1 MVHNKPPDI
10 LWWWL
15 RKWQRRLVET
25 NFDYRAVATQ
35 MRKQGV
41 PFEITHYTLL
51 GGR

>member
-15 RKWQRRLVET
+15 MKWHRRLVET
-25 NFDYRAVATQ
+25 NFDYYTVARQ

-41 PFEITHYTLL
+41 PIEIALQTLL
-51 GGR
+51 R